1 MKELETSDSQACS
14 PWDVPC
20 LVQFSSSLCS
30 LAEQEAGELFRECVL
45 LCRDLSNQGIA
56 ASGVRVVSLEFTY
69 LEDSSILTFTS
80 LCHSGIEGTTLVQAE
95 LRLQQSTRTP
105 VLREGGAV

>member
-1 MKELETSDSQACS
+1 MTARLVHLGMCPAWFSFRAPCVPWLSRKLENCS
-14 PWDVPC
+14 
-20 LVQFSSSLCS
+20 
-30 LAEQEAGELFRECVL
+30 ECVL

-80 LCHSGIEGTTLVQAE
+80 LRHSGIEGTTLVQAE